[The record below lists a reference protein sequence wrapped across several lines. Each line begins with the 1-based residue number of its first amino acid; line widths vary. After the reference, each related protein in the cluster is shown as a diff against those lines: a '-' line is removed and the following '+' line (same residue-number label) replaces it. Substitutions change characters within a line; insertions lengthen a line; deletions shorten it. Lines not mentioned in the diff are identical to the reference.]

1 LFISLLFNIPH
12 KDPVDRFLLS
22 FYFGS
27 QRQEP
32 FDFGNEILNMSFF
45 GRGISIALLFLSSFL
60 FMPSC
65 INTKKAIYFNNIQDT
80 VLKNS
85 NFNTEPVIQKSDLLN
100 ITVSSLNP
108 EASLIFNTPN
118 VVAATSASTSGAV
131 GAMGGAAGMSGASG
145 GGATQ
150 LIGYLVSQEGSINF
164 PVLGALP
171 VEGLT
176 KKQLERKIAQT
187 LIDKRLLVDPIVNV
201 RFLNFRVTVLGEV
214 ARPTTINVTNERISI
229 LEALGLAGDLTI
241 FAKRDNVLLIREVD
255 SSKIIKRL
263 DLNSDKILSSPYYY
277 LKTNDVVYV
286 EPNNAKIAS
295 TSRTQQL
302 LPIILSGLSLIAV
315 IISYWVKP

>member
-1 LFISLLFNIPH
+1 
-12 KDPVDRFLLS
+12 
-22 FYFGS
+22 
-27 QRQEP
+27 
-32 FDFGNEILNMSFF
+32 
-45 GRGISIALLFLSSFL
+45 
-60 FMPSC
+60 MPSC